1 MITLIGVNTVLA
13 IVLTALAFSSLNKMG
28 MTTDCAVRFAVALIF
43 IGALGQAGGE
53 LFGKWDRYV
62 DTLLYGG
69 MIALLL
75 ANHRRTPTGVG
86 TRWSRQ
92 LSILASLAT
101 IMIVVAQS
109 VIAEI

>member
-13 IVLTALAFSSLNKMG
+13 IVLTALAFSSLNKMC

-86 TRWSRQ
+86 TRWSRP
-92 LSILASLAT
+92 LSFIASAAT
-101 IMIVVAQS
+101 VAIIVAQS
-109 VIAEI
+109 IIEDL